1 MVFHH
6 VLLAADLEFSKA
18 TATGLIGCD
27 AQDRISTF
35 RLMPHGE
42 LTATG
47 TLPSTAA
54 PETGVTRALNVRSPF
69 APLPGTLLLPRFR
82 AFRDMAKRLAAS
94 GVGSFRYDKRT
105 QVYSKGT
112 VTASLAVDDE
122 ATDDALAALQLLAR
136 QPELNHLFMRAR
148 HPPSATDYAKPGPVQ
163 TWVLQDI
170 VSWIKA
176 VLP

>member
-1 MVFHH
+1 
-6 VLLAADLEFSKA
+6 
-18 TATGLIGCD
+18 
-27 AQDRISTF
+27 
-35 RLMPHGE
+35 
-42 LTATG
+42 
-47 TLPSTAA
+47 
-54 PETGVTRALNVRSPF
+54 
-69 APLPGTLLLPRFR
+69 
-82 AFRDMAKRLAAS
+82 MAKRLAAS